1 MMRLRGIGV
10 LFLGAVLSLSA
21 CGGKGLSADSVKGD
35 LTSLVNYE
43 LNGGL
48 KGASEG
54 DFDKKL
60 TERLKSEYADRDAG
74 DEICLSDIPA
84 FSELYT
90 KMKQDMAQYYNDCR
104 YGNDY
109 EQDTPS
115 DEALAAGLA
124 YAAEQSEKVKAVVE
138 RIRGLE
144 KFKSEHSEE
153 EVSAEI
159 EAIKGLYNEL
169 PENYRGSVYNYSEI
183 SGEVSEVPKSEKKT
197 DIIIAD
203 TPTDSWT
210 ELDANGYGYARCI
223 SSGWYDSIVD
233 KGENAVLVDDS
244 KFIAHIVAASDG
256 KLTLKDGKLYLNK
269 SEVDKSFQVC
279 DKISIRVVRSTPIPE
294 EFSLKDFILWD
305 DGTFKASFESETYKY
320 TLLGYTR
327 KGKIYVSSGAEGLVR
342 AVTYD
347 IRTTVAE

>member
-1 MMRLRGIGV
+1 MRLNRIGAV
-10 LFLGAVLSLSA
+10 IFLGAMLSLSA
-21 CGGKGLSADSVKGD
+21 CGGKGLGADSVKGD

-43 LNGGL
+43 VNGGL

-60 TERLKSEYADRDAG
+60 VERLKSEYANRDAG
-74 DEICLSDIPA
+74 DDVCVSDIPA

-138 RIRGLE
+138 RIKGLNE
-144 KFKSEHSEE
+144 FKGTHSEE

-183 SGEVSEVPKSEKKT
+183 SGEVSEAPKSEKKT

-233 KGENAVLVDDS
+233 KGENAVLGDDS

-256 KLTLKDGKLYLNK
+256 KLTLKDGKLYLSK

-305 DGTFKASFESETYKY
+305 DGTFKASFDSETYRY

>member
-1 MMRLRGIGV
+1 MRLKGVGAV

-48 KGASEG
+48 KGDSEG

-74 DEICLSDIPA
+74 DEVCLSDIPA

-138 RIRGLE
+138 RIKGLNE
-144 KFKSEHSEE
+144 FKGTHSEE

-183 SGEVSEVPKSEKKT
+183 SGEASEVPKSEKKT

-203 TPTDSWT
+203 APTDSWT

-233 KGENAVLVDDS
+233 KGENAVTVDDS
-244 KFIAHIVAASDG
+244 KFIAHIVEASGG
-256 KLTLKDGKLYLNK
+256 KLTLKYGKLYLNK

>member
-1 MMRLRGIGV
+1 MRLNRIGAV
-10 LFLGAVLSLSA
+10 IFLGAMLSLSA
-21 CGGKGLSADSVKGD
+21 CGGKGLGADSVKGD

-43 LNGGL
+43 VNGGL

-60 TERLKSEYADRDAG
+60 VERLQSEYADRDAG
-74 DEICLSDIPA
+74 DEVCVSDIPA

-153 EVSAEI
+153 EASTEI

-183 SGEVSEVPKSEKKT
+183 SGEVSEAPKSESKT

-223 SSGWYDSIVD
+223 SSEWYDSIID

-244 KFIAHIVAASDG
+244 KFISHIVAASDG
-256 KLTLKDGKLYLNK
+256 KLTLKDGKLYLK
-269 SEVDKSFQVC
+269 KADIDKNFLVC
-279 DKISIRVVRSTPIPE
+279 DKISVRVVKSTPIPE

-320 TLLGYTR
+320 TLLGYIR
-327 KGKIYVSSGAEGLVR
+327 KGKVYVSSGAEGLVR

>member
-1 MMRLRGIGV
+1 MRLRGIGI

-74 DEICLSDIPA
+74 DEVCLSDIPA

-153 EVSAEI
+153 EVAAEI
-159 EAIKGLYNEL
+159 EAIKGMYNEL

-183 SGEVSEVPKSEKKT
+183 SGEASESPKSEKKT

-210 ELDANGYGYARCI
+210 ELDANSYGYARCI
-223 SSGWYDSIVD
+223 SSEWYDSIVD
-233 KGENAVLVDDS
+233 KGENAVMVDDS

-256 KLTLKDGKLYLNK
+256 KLTLKDGKLYLSK

-305 DGTFKASFESETYKY
+305 DGTFKASFDSETYRY

>member
-21 CGGKGLSADSVKGD
+21 CGGKGLGANSVKGD

-60 TERLKSEYADRDAG
+60 TERLKSEYANRDAG
-74 DEICLSDIPA
+74 DEVCLSDIPA

-115 DEALAAGLA
+115 DEALAAELA

-233 KGENAVLVDDS
+233 KGENAVMVDDS
-244 KFIAHIVAASDG
+244 KFIAHIVAASGG
-256 KLTLKDGKLYLNK
+256 KLTLKDGKLYLK
-269 SEVDKSFQVC
+269 KADIDKNFSVC
-279 DKISIRVVRSTPIPE
+279 DKISVRVVKSTPIPE